1 MCGAPVVLNMLS
13 NSPDNE
19 PLKNPVNILP
29 AEDPPPSA
37 VLPRTEYLGF
47 VVSHGYRLTETA
59 GLGMS
64 CAWKPEWNRLPASER
79 ARLKARQVV
88 RLAGMTRIDVLDPNT
103 GEASEDLH
111 RKDPEVYSKRNR
123 KIHGLRRNQ
132 TELDIGY

>member
-29 AEDPPPSA
+29 VGDPPPAA

-47 VVSHGYRLTETA
+47 VVSHGYGLTETA
-59 GLGMS
+59 GLGVS
-64 CAWKPEWNRLPASER
+64 CAWKPEW
-79 ARLKARQVV
+79 KARQVV

-103 GEASEDLH
+103 GKSMKRDGSTLVEIVL
-111 RKDPEVYSKRNR
+111 RGPERSDWNGDVHEGRVE
-123 KIHGLRRNQ
+123 I
-132 TELDIGY
+132 